1 MSNSKAYDMF
11 ENLTFLLDSYEV
23 KGINNSIVDKIRSVL
38 DEDEADALDEMLNA
52 VRLPIDEVEINK
64 NLEDVSVDEV
74 REVFKEM
81 VWENSDSWTDEM
93 YNVPVTMMGY
103 MNFIELRNF
112 KLLIE
117 KIKNNG

>member
-1 MSNSKAYDMF
+1 MSNSKPYDMF

-38 DEDEADALDEMLNA
+38 DADEADALDEMLNA

-74 REVFKEM
+74 REIFKEM

>member
-1 MSNSKAYDMF
+1 MIMSNSKPYDMF

-52 VRLPIDEVEINK
+52 VRLPVDVES
-64 NLEDVSVDEV
+64 LEDGDVSVDDV
-74 REVFKEM
+74 VSVFKEL
-81 VWENSDSWTDEM
+81 VWENSDKWTDEM
-93 YNVPVTMMGY
+93 YNIPVNMMCY
-103 MNFIELRNF
+103 MNYIELRDF
-112 KLLIE
+112 KTLVK

>member
-38 DEDEADALDEMLNA
+38 DADEADALDEMLNA

-74 REVFKEM
+74 REIFKEM